1 MKIVSVSIL
10 TLLILS
16 IAGCSLP
23 ATSIQVIQFEQAQI
37 ETDKNLTVGLLN
49 DRIALIQG
57 KIDNIMKQAIEDAK
71 AVPPAQLTGQ
81 WVAETFQV
89 VQAEQEARRAEMN
102 ALIEVKETVI
112 RNSETRTATLD
123 RLTKLVTKSQQ
134 WSSET
139 ADLVTGLLETIKK
152 R

>member
-152 R
+152 K